1 MVKDK
6 QPYHILV
13 VEDNPGDYILIE
25 DYLEETILHPNLIQA
40 KTFKEFKALFEE
52 SKDDI
57 QVILLDLTLP
67 DKNGESLIVEAV
79 NLAEDLPVI
88 VLTGYTDASFAI
100 KSLSLGAS
108 DYLLKDDMTSTAL
121 YKSIIYN
128 IERKK
133 SIVTLKESEKRYSD
147 LFQLSPQPMW
157 VYDLNTLAFLD
168 VNQATITHYGYSFE
182 EFMKMTV
189 LDIRPKEDIGKFKE
203 AIQNS
208 ARKNSFGSDGY
219 FRHLKKD
226 GTVIQVD
233 IQSKMINFKGDKAV
247 IILANDVTERLKHLE
262 AIEKQNRQL
271 REIAYTQSHIVRA
284 PLARI
289 MGLVNIVLSGNV
301 TEKEKS
307 EMLHFLQEAAN
318 EMDTVIRD
326 IVSKTDQIE
335 PGEK

>member
-25 DYLEETILHPNLIQA
+25 DYLEETILHPTIKRA
-40 KTFKEFKALFEE
+40 STFKEFKTVFAE
-52 SKDDI
+52 SQNEI

-67 DKNGESLIVEAV
+67 DKSGETLIVEAV
-79 NLAEDLPVI
+79 DMAEDLPVI

-157 VYDLNTLAFLD
+157 VYDLETLAFLD
-168 VNQATITHYGYSFE
+168 VNQAAITHYGYSFE
-182 EFMKMTV
+182 EYMNMTV
-189 LDIRPKEDIGKFKE
+189 LDIRPEEDIDIFKK
-203 AIQNS
+203 AIETS
-208 ARKNSFGSDGY
+208 AQKNSFGADGY

-233 IQSKMINFKGDKAV
+233 IQSKMINFKGYTSI
-247 IILANDVTERLKHLE
+247 IILANDVTERLKHLK
-262 AIEKQNRQL
+262 AIEKQNLQL

-289 MGLVNIVLSGNV
+289 MGLVNLVLSENIS
-301 TEKEKS
+301 EKEKS
-307 EMLHFLQEAAN
+307 EMLHFLQDAAN
-318 EMDTVIRD
+318 EMDTVVRD
-326 IVSKTDQIE
+326 IVNKTEQIDL
-335 PGEK
+335 GEK